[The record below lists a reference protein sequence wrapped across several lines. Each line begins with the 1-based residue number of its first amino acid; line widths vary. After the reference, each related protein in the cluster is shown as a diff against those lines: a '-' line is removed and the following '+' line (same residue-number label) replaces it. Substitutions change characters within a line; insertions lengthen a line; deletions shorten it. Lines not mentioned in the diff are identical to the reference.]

1 MAGFAD
7 HFSRDSASYARFRPG
22 YPPALFDWLATL
34 TGHRGV
40 VWDCGTGT
48 GQAAVLL
55 APHFRTVIASD
66 ASRSQIRAAARAP
79 GVHYLAATA
88 EASGLRDGA
97 IDLVTVAQAMHW
109 LDRERF
115 FRELDRVLAPDG
127 ALAIWSYGMVRSSP
141 EIDAVIEPFY
151 RDTVGPWWPPER
163 SHVESGYRSFA
174 LPIEEAAT
182 PAFAMTAR
190 LTLSALLGYVRTWSA
205 VGRYQRDTGI
215 DPVPELERGLAAV
228 WGNPDEPRRFDW
240 PLSVRAGRWLRG
252 AEAAA

>member
-34 TGHRGV
+34 PRNRGV
-40 VWDCGTGT
+40 AWDCGTGT

-55 APHFRTVIASD
+55 APHFRAVVASD
-66 ASRSQIRAAARAP
+66 ASRSQIRAATRAP
-79 GVHYLAATA
+79 RVLYFAGTA

-97 IDLVTVAQAMHW
+97 ADLVTVAQAMHW
-109 LDRERF
+109 LDPERF
-115 FRELDRVLAPDG
+115 FRELDRVLAPGG
-127 ALAIWSYGMVRSSP
+127 ALAIWSYGMIRSSP
-141 EIDAVIEPFY
+141 EIDAIIGPFY
-151 RDTVGPWWPPER
+151 RETVGPYWPAER

-174 LPIEEAAT
+174 LPIDEATA

-190 LTLSALLGYVRTWSA
+190 LTLSALLGYVHTWSA
-205 VGRYQRDTGI
+205 VGRYLRETGL
-215 DPVPELERGLAAV
+215 DPVPGLERDLAAV
-228 WGNPDEPRRFDW
+228 WGDPAETRPFEW
-240 PLSVRAGRWLRG
+240 PLSVRAGRWRRG